1 MYATSLTY
9 HPESTATKGGE
20 DVCHSLIDSDNC
32 RHPTRFWQTILK
44 ITDYFCG
51 TILELGEPLCMAKKE
66 NEHDTAM
73 ETVKRLGNV
82 RLGKSKNQGQ
92 ALELHRV

>member
-1 MYATSLTY
+1 
-9 HPESTATKGGE
+9 
-20 DVCHSLIDSDNC
+20 
-32 RHPTRFWQTILK
+32 
-44 ITDYFCG
+44 
-51 TILELGEPLCMAKKE
+51 MAKKE

-82 RLGKSKNQGQ
+82 RLGKSKKQGQ